1 MIIKKEKN
9 SYNIIKFI
17 LILWCIFT
25 TLYYF
30 TPLISLWESAEIYK
44 NFLPTK
50 KPFFILGINED
61 PVLFSPTS
69 FYGYPAIVISRYI
82 NEIIGYSLFNIR
94 LPSLIY
100 GLITL
105 FVFYVISLRS
115 FDKKVALLAT
125 FFLASSSY
133 FIIYQHLLL
142 SPMVTLMSILICLER
157 YQNLIIK
164 NQIAIF
170 TFAAACVFAS
180 LQYWNARWSMLII
193 IFLFNRYKTIAFN
206 QNQRFL

>member
-125 FFLASSSY
+125 FLASSSY

-142 SPMVTLMSILICLER
+142 SPMVTLMSILICLEISKL
-157 YQNLIIK
+157 N
-164 NQIAIF
+164 N
-170 TFAAACVFAS
+170 
-180 LQYWNARWSMLII
+180 
-193 IFLFNRYKTIAFN
+193 
-206 QNQRFL
+206 